1 MPELSYLRYCEAV
14 TFSFHEACQVMV
26 HVVKHHV
33 NATLHAIDSV
43 HCKGTYVRAAAA
55 NHWVPG
61 A

>member
-1 MPELSYLRYCEAV
+1 MPDLTYLRYCEAV
-14 TFSFHEACQVMV
+14 TFSFHEARQVMI

-43 HCKGTYVRAAAA
+43 HCKATYVRTAAAH
-55 NHWVPG
+55 NLVPG